1 MIRAIEWKNDHV
13 SIIDQTKLPF
23 ETIYIDL
30 NTIENVFDA
39 IQKLKI
45 RGAPAIGIAAAYG
58 LYLAFKNI
66 KNISISELFNLLDE
80 KIDYLN
86 SARPT
91 AVNLKWA
98 LQNIKEKVEKE
109 PDVDIGSIKKS
120 LLSIAIEIHEDDRNR
135 CDSIS
140 KYGQEILGQN
150 CKVLTHCNTGA
161 LATGGI
167 GTALG
172 VITKAYESGKILE
185 VFATESRP
193 ILQGAR
199 LTVWELKNSN
209 IPVTL
214 VCDSMAAWLMHQKKV
229 GVVIVGAD
237 RIASDGS
244 TANKI
249 GTYNLAILAKYH
261 QIPFYIAAPLSTFD
275 FAINNG
281 KEIPIE
287 YRHPDEVRKIFNKFD
302 ITLPDVK
309 CWNPAFDITPPELIA
324 GIITEQ
330 GIIRPP
336 YNLNITKILTTSVT
350 I

>member
-1 MIRAIEWKNDHV
+1 MIRAIEWKDDHI

-23 ETIYIDL
+23 ETVYL
-30 NTIENVFDA
+30 ELKTIEDVFDA
-39 IQKLKI
+39 IQTLKI
-45 RGAPAIGIAAAYG
+45 RGAPAIGIMAAYG

-66 KNISISELFNLLDE
+66 KQISISQLFDFLDK

-91 AVNLKWA
+91 AVNLQWA
-98 LQNIKEKVEKE
+98 LQNIKEDLKNA
-109 PDVDIGSIKKS
+109 PDFDIDSIKVR
-120 LLSIAIEIHEDDRNR
+120 LINIAIEIHKDDKKR
-135 CDSIS
+135 CDNIS
-140 KYGQEILGQN
+140 NFGQEILSQD
-150 CKVLTHCNTGA
+150 CRVLTHCNTGA

-172 VITKAYESGKILE
+172 VITKAHELGKTLE

-199 LTVWELKNSN
+199 LTIWELKNSN

-214 VCDSMAAWLMHQKKV
+214 VCDSTAAWLMNQQTV
-229 GVVIVGAD
+229 DVVLVGAD
-237 RIASDGS
+237 RIASDGA

-261 QIPFYIAAPLSTFD
+261 RIPFYIAAPLSTFD
-275 FAINNG
+275 FAIDSG

-287 YRHPDEVRKIFNKFD
+287 YRDSDEIRKIFNKFY
-302 ITLPDVK
+302 ITLADVK
-309 CWNPAFDITPPELIA
+309 CWNPAFDITPPDLID
-324 GIITEQ
+324 GIITEE

-336 YNLNITKILTTSVT
+336 YELNINKIVT
-350 I
+350 NRVSI